1 MGAITWTFAVIGV
14 ITIWDLLNELW
25 KLTKARGNAALS
37 LLGDRRHRA
46 TRELDRGIDVGR
58 AQLRG

>member
-1 MGAITWTFAVIGV
+1 M